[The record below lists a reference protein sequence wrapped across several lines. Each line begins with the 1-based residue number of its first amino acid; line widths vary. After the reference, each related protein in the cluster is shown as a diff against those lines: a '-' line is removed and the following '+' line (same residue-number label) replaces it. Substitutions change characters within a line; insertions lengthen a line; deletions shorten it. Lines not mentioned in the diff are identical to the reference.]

1 MSLDAENPAWHPE
14 IKGIE
19 TLRFRIRALFE
30 HTSDENGANRLQF
43 ACRNPFEDAKRL
55 ANATSKL

>member
-1 MSLDAENPAWHPE
+1 MSLDAENHAGHPE

-19 TLRFRIRALFE
+19 TLRLRIRTLFE

-43 ACRNPFEDAKRL
+43 ACRNPTGDARRL
-55 ANATSKL
+55 ANTTTKL